1 MTNPD
6 ERILILQQKIWES
19 HNCETVHIQTV
30 SVEETAD
37 GKVLWAGEVEIF
49 EVKGHPKA
57 KTAYG
62 WEARKGDQEVEWIT
76 ILGLTPTIDARK
88 AVQAYLMSGPEI

>member
-6 ERILILQQKIWES
+6 ERIQNLQQKIWES
-19 HNCETVHIQTV
+19 HNCEAIHIQTV

-37 GKVLWAGEVEIF
+37 GKILWTGEVDIF

-62 WEARKGDQEVEWIT
+62 WEMRGQDREVEWIT
-76 ILGLTPTIDARK
+76 ILGLTPTIDAHK
-88 AVQAYLMSGPEI
+88 AVRAYLMSGPEY